1 MKTIFESENRRWK
14 ASQSPTRGRSTF
26 RLDKSCDKK
35 ELVVVKRVAIT
46 FSQQEEARWR
56 SEMEY
61 IRKCSK
67 AMNCFPYTFGY
78 SGARESESG
87 THIEI
92 VRPSLP
98 GNIYRVKSSGLFTL
112 SEVVDATCRCML
124 KALQHLAA
132 NGIAH
137 RDVRPGNI
145 FYAEDRNGDLT
156 LKLANFGLRVETADH
171 PALGLRLDPYRAP
184 EARDRETR
192 SHASDMWS
200 LFATLAELADLYR
213 PGENRTYY
221 GAWAEL
227 YAIATARPARG
238 ALDLRGMKEAIIWE
252 SDRRA
257 TASQMLA
264 KFYESP
270 GWGSSS
276 AAGSNFTSWDAWVA
290 QVGGEAVARGLY
302 NGTTQSRSIS
312 VIRDPNVKVERGKSD
327 KQKDTA
333 KPHGTKALIKL
344 PSGWLDIESRADAA
358 GEIGADMRKAM
369 RSEIKRVIE
378 DEMRQ
383 CDSPELRKALEL
395 ELYEL
400 LTSPGQDADA
410 EDDDK
415 TKRKLRK
422 AREARDRLEFQLKE
436 LKIVLAARDER
447 IDGLIRD
454 MKAFQDRQ
462 EAGAQPNAS
471 KQEDGGVNASSLT
484 DSQAVLEKRL
494 REAIANKEACEETL
508 KELLEERVASHAQ
521 VKEAADAKHAAEVKV
536 EVALQEQEVSQA
548 REKRAIEAQ
557 SAIKA
562 ELQETLASRDELRG
576 QVEQLEGAL
585 KSRDAMV
592 AHLQAN
598 SDVPGRSATDAHM
611 IEEISVQ
618 LREALLNREASEY
631 QMKEAIEARTA
642 LKAQLMEAVES
653 RDQLKSQLQLL
664 EEEREHRDNAAF
676 YGQPKDK
683 SKNGGSVVMP
693 SIEDDIDAQ
702 IKAAMDEKESVE
714 AELKQV
720 AMDRLATEAKL
731 KDAVGARRSA
741 EEQIRR
747 ASVVREDVEAALKRI
762 RRERD
767 ELREQV
773 RKANQNSKN
782 KSGDAPG
789 EGGEEEAPRIKYSMD
804 PVVEKRHRHFLGL
817 SDEGLIE
824 RRRNDLADKD
834 GDGPTD
840 HKRRKI
846 ITEFGN
852 PSSDFMERH
861 SYLASGPSADRRI
874 KVLC

>member
-1 MKTIFESENRRWK
+1 MKTIYESENRRRK
-14 ASQSPTRGRSTF
+14 ASRSPTRGRSIF
-26 RLDKSCDKK
+26 RLDKSYNKK

-213 PGENRTYY
+213 PGENRTYH
-221 GAWAEL
+221 GAWSEL

-270 GWGSSS
+270 GTNS
-276 AAGSNFTSWDAWVA
+276 AVSSNFTSWDAWVA

-312 VIRDPNVKVERGKSD
+312 VIRDPEVKVEGGKPD
-327 KQKDTA
+327 MQKDDI
-333 KPHGTKALIKL
+333 KPTDTKALIKL
-344 PSGWLDIESRADAA
+344 PSGWLDIESRDDAA
-358 GEIGADMRKAM
+358 GEIGSDMRKAM

-422 AREARDRLEFQLKE
+422 AREARDKLEFQLKE
-436 LKIVLAARDER
+436 LKIVLASRDER
-447 IDGLIRD
+447 IDGLVRD

-462 EAGAQPNAS
+462 EAGAQQETP
-471 KQEDGGVNASSLT
+471 KQEDGELNASLLT
-484 DSQAVLEKRL
+484 DTQAVSEKRL
-494 REAIANKEACEETL
+494 REAIRNKEACEETL

-521 VKEAADAKHAAEVKV
+521 VKEATDAKHAAEVKI
-536 EVALQEQEVSQA
+536 EVALQEQKTSQA
-548 REKRAIEAQ
+548 REKRAVEAQ

-576 QVEQLEGAL
+576 QLEQLEGAL
-585 KSRDAMV
+585 KSRDAML

-598 SDVPGRSATDAHM
+598 SDVPDRSAADAHT

-618 LREALLNREASEY
+618 LREALMNREASEY

-642 LKAQLMEAVES
+642 LKAQLREAVES

-664 EEEREHRDNAAF
+664 EEERDHRDNAAF
-676 YGQPKDK
+676 YGQSKDK
-683 SKNGGSVVMP
+683 SKNDSGSVVMP
-693 SIEDDIDAQ
+693 SIEDHIDAQ

-773 RKANQNSKN
+773 RKANQN

-789 EGGEEEAPRIKYSMD
+789 ADGEEEAPRIKYSMD

-861 SYLASGPSADRRI
+861 SYLASGPSSADRRI
-874 KVLC
+874 KILC